1 MDAFA
6 LGLRMA
12 DKIIKDGTIDKFV
25 EERYSSYNTGIGKK
39 ITDGTATIHELEEYA
54 LGLGD
59 VKTNISGKQ
68 EYLESIVNRVMF
80 G

>member
-12 DKIIKDGTIDKFV
+12 DKIIKDGTIDRFV
-25 EERYSSYNTGIGKK
+25 ADRYASYNTGIGKK
-39 ITDGTATIHELEEYA
+39 IVDGTATLSELEQYA

-59 VKTNISGKQ
+59 VTTNTNGRQ
-68 EYLESIVNRVMF
+68 EYLENVINNIMF
-80 G
+80 S